1 MSKKKSSKEELDNGT
16 LGQPEVN
23 EQIPTDDHQQNTGES
38 LEDDF
43 MKFEKNKSEFIP
55 EQEENPEG
63 EPSPEDAVVNNL
75 ATQMKIKMFVGF
87 CCLLLAGF
95 NNFVLNKIK
104 KTNVPFDDMKLTDAE
119 QESIMPYMDAP
130 EVIAFIDKIPVG
142 LIAVIHIEYMFIQ
155 KHNAVSSDYKIQP
168 EIKVVKDEEVK
179 AEKK

>member
-1 MSKKKSSKEELDNGT
+1 MAKKKESSKVENPDGT
-16 LGQPEVN
+16 L
-23 EQIPTDDHQQNTGES
+23 EQAQVFETENHVQQNTGDS

-55 EQEENPEG
+55 DNEEQIPDG
-63 EPSPEDAVVNNL
+63 TISPEDAVVNNL

-168 EIKVVKDEEVK
+168 EIKVVKDEEIK
-179 AEKK
+179 EDKK